1 MSVSDQLLVLVDPVA
16 RHHDGESVRIAKDVL
31 SAGAGLKV
39 CLPNNP
45 EEFARSLAR
54 RGNRRPVVIGDDHAL
69 LRTVT
74 LLHRERVLATT
85 VLSLVPIG
93 HEVSLAK
100 SLGVPTEAVGAA
112 RTVLEGAGR
121 RLDLLVDDSDG
132 VVLGG
137 LRIPCGD
144 GTPAVAAG
152 GGPLRALLARV
163 RGGGAGAWGTGAAG
177 ARARGRG
184 QDRGRVQGRV
194 RVEVD
199 GRTVVDLGEV
209 VESVGVTPGEGGL
222 CEVEVRWA
230 DAGVGARVRRAR
242 GRVVSV
248 SGADFRYYVDAVASG
263 PVRRRTWSCRP
274 GGWSLTLPGG

>member
-1 MSVSDQLLVLVDPVA
+1 VSVSDQLLVLVDPVA
-16 RHHDGESVRIAKDVL
+16 RRHDGESVRIAKDVL

-74 LLHRERVLATT
+74 LLHRERVLDTT
-85 VLSLVPIG
+85 VLSLVPVG

-112 RTVLEGAGR
+112 RAVLEGAGR
-121 RLDLLVDDSDG
+121 PLDLLVDESDG

-144 GTPAVAAG
+144 GAAPAPAHASG
-152 GGPLRALLARV
+152 RLRALLARV
-163 RGGGAGAWGTGAAG
+163 RGGGAGGGTGSVR
-177 ARARGRG
+177 ARARAAGQGRG
-184 QDRGRVQGRV
+184 RGRV

-209 VESVGVTPGEGGL
+209 VETVGVTPGEGGL

-274 GGWSLTLPGG
+274 GGWSLTLPR